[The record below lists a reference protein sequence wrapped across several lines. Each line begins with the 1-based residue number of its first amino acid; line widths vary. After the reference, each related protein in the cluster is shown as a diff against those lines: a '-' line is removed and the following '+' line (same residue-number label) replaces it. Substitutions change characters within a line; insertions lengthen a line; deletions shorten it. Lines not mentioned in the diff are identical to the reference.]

1 MITRFWLGR
10 RRAGTTRA
18 AFSEHWYRT
27 HAAYG
32 LALPGLRAY
41 VQNHLVAD
49 RTTLTPPV
57 FDGCSELDF
66 DDLAAM
72 QAAFVSPQI
81 EEADRDERVFADPDR
96 FGVVVTE
103 RRPLFGGLAPD
114 TDARLLCFVRAN
126 PRSTRAQ
133 LVVVVEGVAADHAR
147 HTGAVRAEL
156 LVAIE
161 EVPEPQACDLVVSLW
176 FPTPDDLV
184 TAAASWAVTSADA
197 LTGVAFGR
205 EIAMVRPRRLR

>member
-10 RRAGTTRA
+10 RRAGTTHA
-18 AFSEHWYRT
+18 AFSAHWYRT

-72 QAAFVSPQI
+72 QAAFASPQLA
-81 EEADRDERVFADPDR
+81 EADRDERAFADPDR

-103 RRPLFGGLAPD
+103 RRPLFGAEEPD

-126 PRSTRAQ
+126 PRRTRAQ
-133 LVVVVEGVAADHAR
+133 LADAVEGVAAEDAQR
-147 HTGAVRAEL
+147 AGAVRAEL
-156 LVAIE
+156 LVA
-161 EVPEPQACDLVVSLW
+161 VADAGEPQACDLVLSLW
-176 FPTPDDLV
+176 FPTRDAM
-184 TAAASWAVTSADA
+184 TAAAPTWSAASSDA
-197 LTGVAFGR
+197 LAGVAFGR
-205 EIAMVRPRRLR
+205 EIALVRPRRLR